1 MRDIQSEFDNREV
14 KLDRVGVH
22 GVRYPI
28 SIADKNGLQQSTTG
42 LVSLCVDLPQHFR
55 GTHMSRFIEIL
66 NVHRDTIAILSLEG
80 ILQDTKQSLNAETAH
95 IEIEFPFFINKEAPV
110 SKIKSFLSY
119 DCKFSASKGTSFDF
133 VMQVNVPIQLLCP
146 CSKEISAYG
155 AHNQRGVASVSIRMK
170 HGHSNL
176 VWIEDIISICEEAA
190 SSPVYSLLKRKD
202 EKFITE
208 YAYDHPRFVEDVV
221 RNIYLPLDKD
231 NRISW
236 FSIHVISNES
246 IHNHNAYAK
255 AEKHK

>member
-95 IEIEFPFFINKEAPV
+95 
-110 SKIKSFLSY
+110 
-119 DCKFSASKGTSFDF
+119 
-133 VMQVNVPIQLLCP
+133 
-146 CSKEISAYG
+146 
-155 AHNQRGVASVSIRMK
+155 H
-170 HGHSNL
+170 
-176 VWIEDIISICEEAA
+176 
-190 SSPVYSLLKRKD
+190 
-202 EKFITE
+202 
-208 YAYDHPRFVEDVV
+208 
-221 RNIYLPLDKD
+221 RN
-231 NRISW
+231 
-236 FSIHVISNES
+236 
-246 IHNHNAYAK
+246 
-255 AEKHK
+255 